1 MCPVPYDREINPR
14 VHQCKPSCRGDTFSL
29 PFSLKNSVKPVAF
42 QDPRSHS
49 MTAQAWKMIVRNFM
63 TFQVFHDLCQP
74 GSGLLSFLQPRYTF
88 DAHATKS

>member
-29 PFSLKNSVKPVAF
+29 PFSLKTSVKPVAF
-42 QDPRSHS
+42 QDPQSHS

-63 TFQVFHDLCQP
+63 TFQVFHDL
-74 GSGLLSFLQPRYTF
+74 SHELSPTSIYV
-88 DAHATKS
+88 